1 MWKTIRGRRAHRV
14 RVLPRCADAKFMQR
28 MLRNDICK
36 KGGIKMTILLDLGIN
51 MGTHK
56 NGINSL
62 LERLDGLIRFD
73 GVLSCNVI
81 WHEIIYNLGID
92 LNQKILSAFDIKDL
106 ESKIYGIKSIKVCT
120 NDFTNTACLLF
131 EGDMVAK
138 KDDISSDV
146 AADLASAYKNLNSL
160 QKKIG
165 VEMQISIGFAGVKS
179 LKDNSVLSTF
189 ISKSELDK
197 VADHIAPIRN
207 AIDSSIR
214 QITK

>member
-1 MWKTIRGRRAHRV
+1 
-14 RVLPRCADAKFMQR
+14 
-28 MLRNDICK
+28 
-36 KGGIKMTILLDLGIN
+36 MTISLDLGIN
-51 MGTHK
+51 IGTHK
-56 NGINSL
+56 NAINSL

-73 GVLSCNVI
+73 GVLSGNVI

-92 LNQKILSAFDIKDL
+92 LDKKILSAFGIKDL

-120 NDFTNTACLLF
+120 YDFSNNARLLF
-131 EGDMVAK
+131 ERDIVAK
-138 KDDISSDV
+138 KDDISSDI
-146 AADLASAYKNLNSL
+146 AAVLSNAYEELNSL
-160 QKKIG
+160 QEKTG
-165 VEMQISIGFAGVKS
+165 VEMQISIGFSGVKVKS

-197 VADHIAPIRN
+197 VSDHIAPIRN

>member
-1 MWKTIRGRRAHRV
+1 
-14 RVLPRCADAKFMQR
+14 
-28 MLRNDICK
+28 
-36 KGGIKMTILLDLGIN
+36 MTISLDLGIN
-51 MGTHK
+51 TETHK

-73 GVLSCNVI
+73 GVLSGNVI

-92 LNQKILSAFDIKDL
+92 LHQKILSAFDIKDL
-106 ESKIYGIKSIKVCT
+106 KSKIYGIKSIKVCT
-120 NDFTNTACLLF
+120 NDFTNNAYLLF

-146 AADLASAYKNLNSL
+146 AANLASAYKDLNSL
-160 QKKIG
+160 QEKIG
-165 VEMQISIGFAGVKS
+165 IDMQISIGFTGIKVKS
-179 LKDNSVLSTF
+179 LKDNTVLSTF

-197 VADHIAPIRN
+197 VTDITAPIRN
-207 AIDSSIR
+207 AIDNSIH

>member
-1 MWKTIRGRRAHRV
+1 
-14 RVLPRCADAKFMQR
+14 
-28 MLRNDICK
+28 
-36 KGGIKMTILLDLGIN
+36 MTILLDLGIN
-51 MGTHK
+51 IGTHK
-56 NGINSL
+56 NAINSL

-92 LNQKILSAFDIKDL
+92 LDQKILSAFGIKDL

-120 NDFTNTACLLF
+120 YDFTNNARLLF
-131 EGDMVAK
+131 EGDIVSK
-138 KDDISSDV
+138 KDDIGSDV
-146 AADLASAYKNLNSL
+146 AADLAIAYKDINSL

-165 VEMQISIGFAGVKS
+165 IEMQISIGFTGVKVKS

-197 VADHIAPIRN
+197 VDDITESIRN

>member
-1 MWKTIRGRRAHRV
+1 
-14 RVLPRCADAKFMQR
+14 
-28 MLRNDICK
+28 
-36 KGGIKMTILLDLGIN
+36 MTILLDLGIN
-51 MGTHK
+51 IETHK
-56 NGINSL
+56 NDINSL
-62 LERLDGLIRFD
+62 LERLDWLIRFD
-73 GVLSCNVI
+73 GVLSGNVI
-81 WHEIIYNLGID
+81 WHEIIYNLGLD
-92 LNQKILSAFDIKDL
+92 LDKKILSAFDIKDL
-106 ESKIYGIKSIKVCT
+106 EYKIYGIKSIKVCI

-138 KDDISSDV
+138 KGDISSDV

-165 VEMQISIGFAGVKS
+165 VEMQISIGFTGVKVKS

-197 VADHIAPIRN
+197 IADPIAPIRN

>member
-1 MWKTIRGRRAHRV
+1 
-14 RVLPRCADAKFMQR
+14 
-28 MLRNDICK
+28 
-36 KGGIKMTILLDLGIN
+36 MTISLDLGIN
-51 MGTHK
+51 TGIHK

-73 GVLSCNVI
+73 GVLSGNVI
-81 WHEIIYNLGID
+81 WHEILYNLGLD
-92 LNQKILSAFDIKDL
+92 LNQKILSAFGIKDL

-120 NDFTNTACLLF
+120 YDFTNNARLLF
-131 EGDMVAK
+131 EGDIVSK
-138 KDDISSDV
+138 KDDIGSDV
-146 AADLASAYKNLNSL
+146 AADLAIAYKDLNSL

-165 VEMQISIGFAGVKS
+165 IEMQISIGFTGVKVKS

-197 VADHIAPIRN
+197 VADPIALIRN

>member
-1 MWKTIRGRRAHRV
+1 
-14 RVLPRCADAKFMQR
+14 
-28 MLRNDICK
+28 
-36 KGGIKMTILLDLGIN
+36 MTILLDLGIN

-56 NGINSL
+56 NAINSL

-73 GVLSCNVI
+73 GILSGNVI
-81 WHEIIYNLGID
+81 WHEIIYNLGLD
-92 LNQKILSAFDIKDL
+92 LDQKILSAFDIKDL
-106 ESKIYGIKSIKVCT
+106 GSKIYGIKSIKVCT
-120 NDFTNTACLLF
+120 NDFTNNACLLF

-146 AADLASAYKNLNSL
+146 AADLTSAYKNLNSL

-165 VEMQISIGFAGVKS
+165 VEMQISIGFTGVKVKS

-197 VADHIAPIRN
+197 AADIEVPIKN

-214 QITK
+214 KITK